1 MISVLTVSVLMIR
14 VLMISAVLRC
24 NIGATGALRAA
35 PGQGPGPCRQ
45 ERERWSCALRDHL
58 ARKCHASVT
67 SSQRDGFG
75 AWSLWLRHQRL
86 VSTEIGLPQSPRRRW
101 WAVLGFVAVC
111 VAVWWVPL
119 PPCKSLIYNA
129 F

>member
-45 ERERWSCALRDHL
+45 ERERWSCALRLLTDL
-58 ARKCHASVT
+58 RYPRALRAS
-67 SSQRDGFG
+67 GF
-75 AWSLWLRHQRL
+75 H
-86 VSTEIGLPQSPRRRW
+86 
-101 WAVLGFVAVC
+101 
-111 VAVWWVPL
+111 
-119 PPCKSLIYNA
+119 
-129 F
+129 